1 MLRSARVITTQT
13 GNRDP
18 VSGNLF
24 APADP
29 HRVVAL
35 YVVEKACQRHRTTRM
50 ATDPP
55 MQTDAHHLR
64 VLRALLP
71 QQVESILEQL
81 EEVFTAGETI
91 GQQIAGVIVDQCVR
105 DHQVG
110 GRAWEPIGQII
121 VVGVRAI
128 EKPAFLTQQAAG
140 VLADP
145 SCVPTCGAFTA
156 DLLDHVEGE
165 ADMAPLLVYRHV
177 AIVQPTVAMPGNL
190 MPGSAERM
198 ADRRG
203 EFQCHYSKTSY

>member
-1 MLRSARVITTQT
+1 
-13 GNRDP
+13 
-18 VSGNLF
+18 
-24 APADP
+24 
-29 HRVVAL
+29 
-35 YVVEKACQRHRTTRM
+35 M

-55 MQTDAHHLR
+55 MQADAHHLR

-71 QQVESILEQL
+71 QQVESILEQP

-91 GQQIAGVIVDQCVR
+91 GQQVAGVVVDQCVR

-110 GRAWEPIGQII
+110 GRAREPIGQVI
-121 VVGVRAI
+121 VVGVRAV
-128 EKPAFLTQQAAG
+128 EKPTFLTQQAAG

-165 ADMAPLLVYRHV
+165 ADMAPLLVFRHV

-198 ADRRG
+198 ANRRG
-203 EFQCHYSKTSY
+203 EFQCPADGEGGQRQASGAEQLQNAPHTCARSVFVHALDAQVRFPHTRRAAR